1 MQTTLISGVYG
12 YAYERRQQAAAAV
25 SRVSAT
31 GKVYTRIFSFF
42 FHFFLA
48 SGSFRQMP
56 AAVALLLKGLDAR
69 IAMHW
74 ESLSCHTTSWQ

>member
-1 MQTTLISGVYG
+1 MVMLMSGG
-12 YAYERRQQAAAAV
+12 SRQQQLLAAFPQPAKCI
-25 SRVSAT
+25 RV
-31 GKVYTRIFSFF
+31 FFHF